1 MPEDL
6 QVPSL
11 DRVCPS
17 CQSLLGPDDVDL
29 CPACTS
35 ALAEI
40 PQPTHARAPMC
51 IICGYDSQGLPRS
64 GKCPE
69 CGTPVEQS
77 YLPDL
82 LANRSPAY
90 LRQLRSGLSWVLNGI
105 LAYFILLIGG
115 IFVGIIAAAMA
126 GGVAGGAVTAN
137 TVQLS
142 LQFLGIACAMAIFF
156 GWWRLTTPDP
166 GKMDSQFDLKSR
178 QVIRVTVIVQAAASL
193 ITFAVSAV
201 AFGAPNLSM
210 PLMMVSGAVG
220 LASGVAWITQ
230 FFAAMLY
237 VRWLARRVPDR
248 KLHDKAKRFMWLGP
262 LLYTVGIVLLGL
274 GPLIALVMYWNML
287 DKLRK
292 HIKTML
298 AGRDMQP
305 ATV

>member
-6 QVPSL
+6 QAPSL
-11 DRVCPS
+11 GRVCPS
-17 CQSLLGPDDVDL
+17 CHSSLGPDDVDL

-40 PQPTHARAPMC
+40 PQPTPIRAPMC
-51 IICGYDSQGLPRS
+51 IICGYDLQGLARD
-64 GKCPE
+64 GRCPE

-105 LAYFILLIGG
+105 LVAFSVMIAG
-115 IFVGIIAAAMA
+115 IFVVAIAMTGTLPFSPNA
-126 GGVAGGAVTAN
+126 
-137 TVQLS
+137 VQLS
-142 LQFLGIACAMAIFF
+142 LELISVACSAAILF

-166 GKMDSQFDLKSR
+166 GKLDAQFDLKSR
-178 QVIRVTVIVQAAASL
+178 QVIRVAVMVQAAAAVIEFALNAVILTGTAANMAL
-193 ITFAVSAV
+193 IMLARAASVI
-201 AFGAPNLSM
+201 
-210 PLMMVSGAVG
+210 SGA
-220 LASGVAWITQ
+220 AWITQ

-262 LLYTVGIVLLGL
+262 LLYTVGIVLLAL

-298 AGRDMQP
+298 TGRDVQP

>member
-1 MPEDL
+1 MPDDL

-17 CQSLLGPDDVDL
+17 CQASLGPDDIDL
-29 CPACTS
+29 CAACGS
-35 ALAEI
+35 ALAESV
-40 PQPTHARAPMC
+40 PAAAHAPLC
-51 IICGYDSQGLPRS
+51 IICGYDLQGLPRA

-90 LRQLRSGLSWVLNGI
+90 LAQLRSGLSWVLNGI
-105 LAYFILLIGG
+105 LASVILMVGG
-115 IFVGIIAAAMA
+115 VFVGL
-126 GGVAGGAVTAN
+126 GAVFALGAASMGTI
-137 TVQLS
+137 QLL
-142 LQFLGIACAMAIFF
+142 LQFLGVAVSAGILF

-166 GKMDSQFDLKSR
+166 GKLDSQFDLKSR
-178 QVIRVTVIVQAAASL
+178 QVIRVAVIVQAAA
-193 ITFAVSAV
+193 AVVQLALGVGINSAPAASMLLVMV
-201 AFGAPNLSM
+201 AGAAS
-210 PLMMVSGAVG
+210 VI
-220 LASGVAWITQ
+220 SGVAWIVQ

-237 VRWLARRVPDR
+237 VRWLARRVPDGT
-248 KLHDKAKRFMWLGP
+248 LHDKAKRFMWLGP
-262 LLYTVGIVLLGL
+262 VLYTVGAVLLML

-298 AGRDMQP
+298 AGRDAQ
-305 ATV
+305 A